1 MQNKVKNISYL
12 LLSALVAL
20 VLFFYAT
27 TTNYKNNLAAK
38 TQSTATET
46 YTHTITNVPV
56 TIEYD
61 SETYFISGFSP
72 TINVDLI
79 GSNRVI
85 LQKETDEATRSF
97 QVTADLTDLSVG
109 TQSVNLQISG
119 LPSGVNAVL
128 NPSVFTV
135 KIGKRARKNFGIVGK
150 ISDSQLA
157 EGYSISMITLGLQSV
172 RVTSDEDTL
181 AMVDHVEAIVPDV
194 SKLSENYSGT
204 ATLQA
209 VDSEGN
215 ILPVVFSQEV
225 TTIEITVKKNQ

>member
-1 MQNKVKNISYL
+1 MRNKVKNISYI
-12 LLSALVAL
+12 LLSVLVAI

-27 TTNYKNNLAAK
+27 TTNYKNSLAVK

-97 QVTADLTDLSVG
+97 QVTVDLTGLSVG
-109 TQSVNLQISG
+109 TQSVDLQISG
-119 LPSGVNAVL
+119 LPSGVNAIL
-128 NPSVFTV
+128 NPSVFDV
-135 KIGKRARKNFGIVGK
+135 KIGKRVRKNFGIVGK
-150 ISDSQLA
+150 ITNSQIA
-157 EGYSISMITLGLQSV
+157 EGYSVARITLGLETV

-181 AMVDHVEAIVPDV
+181 AMIDHVEAIVPDA
-194 SKLSENYSGT
+194 SKLSENYTGT

-209 VDSEGN
+209 VDANGR
-215 ILPVVFSQEV
+215 ILPVVL
-225 TTIEITVKKNQ
+225 